1 MVITF
6 HLLGAKIS
14 DSKSCSAC
22 RCGHCKALA
31 PHYEEAASKLKE
43 KGIKLAKVNC
53 VDEADLCQENGI
65 QGYP

>member
-1 MVITF
+1 MVITLHPF
-6 HLLGAKIS
+6 QAKR
-14 DSKSCSAC
+14 DDQRFRLAR

-31 PHYEEAASKLKE
+31 PHYEEAATKLKE